1 MKASF
6 IRKTILVS
14 LAALLCMLSLASCK
28 ATLKPGE
35 NGLYDSQ
42 NKITYSHASTVY
54 EATALVK
61 EYGKLA
67 VTDKESY
74 ALYTIPGMDPTEMLA
89 TEDYNIV
96 YAEGVAMPTLLEMA
110 PTVLR
115 ICVDGSETVR
125 EIHMMDDA
133 VAIASLVNAF
143 TTGKSLSY
151 PAGSPLRSYKARF
164 ESTQYPGFYYTLTYV
179 EYGEDVEID
188 GVSYGRYFLRS
199 AFEDIF
205 IPVGDEIHKSM
216 GLTD

>member
-6 IRKTILVS
+6 IRKTLTAA
-14 LAALLCMLSLASCK
+14 LAALLCALSLASCK

-42 NKITYSHASTVY
+42 SKITYSHASTVY

-67 VTDKESY
+67 LTDKESY
-74 ALYTIPGMDPTEMLA
+74 ILYTIPGMEPSEMLA

-96 YAEGVAMPTLLEMA
+96 YAAGVTMPTLLEMA

-115 ICVDGSETVR
+115 ICVDSSETVR
-125 EIHMMDDA
+125 EVHMLDDS
-133 VAIASLVNAF
+133 VAIATLVHDF
-143 TTGKSLSY
+143 TTGESLPY
-151 PAGSPLRSYKARF
+151 PANSPLRSYKARF
-164 ESTQYPGFYYTLTYV
+164 ESAQYPGFYYSLTYV
-179 EYGEDVEID
+179 EYAEDVEID
-188 GVSYGRYFLRS
+188 GVNYGRYFLRS

-205 IPVGDEIHKSM
+205 IPVGDEIHTSM
-216 GLTD
+216 GFTD

>member
-14 LAALLCMLSLASCK
+14 LAALLCALSLASCK

-67 VTDKESY
+67 LTDKESY

-96 YAEGVAMPTLLEMA
+96 YAEGVTMPTLLEMA
-110 PTVLR
+110 PTILR
-115 ICVDGSETVR
+115 ICVDSSETVR
-125 EIHMMDDA
+125 EIHKLDDS
-133 VAIASLVNAF
+133 VAIASLVSDF

-164 ESTQYPGFYYTLTYV
+164 ESTQYPGFYYSLTYV
-179 EYGEDVEID
+179 EYAEDVEID

-205 IPVGDEIHKSM
+205 IPVGDEIHRAL
-216 GLTD
+216 GYTD

>member
-6 IRKTILVS
+6 IRKTILVA
-14 LAALLCMLSLASCK
+14 LAALLCALSLASCK
-28 ATLKPGE
+28 ATLKPGD
-35 NGLYDSQ
+35 NGLYDDQ
-42 NKITYSHASTVY
+42 HKISYSHASTVY

-74 ALYTIPGMDPTEMLA
+74 ALYTVPGMDPTEMLA
-89 TEDYNIV
+89 TEDFNIV
-96 YAEGVAMPTLLEMA
+96 YAEGYAMPTLLEMA

-133 VAIASLVNAF
+133 VAIAALVNDF
-143 TTGKSLSY
+143 TTGKSLPY
-151 PAGSPLRSYKARF
+151 PAASPLRSYKARF
-164 ESTQYPGFYYTLTYV
+164 ESSQYPGFYYSLTYV
-179 EYGEDVEID
+179 EYDEDVEID

-216 GLTD
+216 GFAD

>member
-6 IRKTILVS
+6 IRKTILVAI
-14 LAALLCMLSLASCK
+14 AALLCALSLASCK

-42 NKITYSHASTVY
+42 NKISYSHASTVY

-74 ALYTIPGMDPTEMLA
+74 ALYTVPGMDPTEMLA
-89 TEDYNIV
+89 TEDFNIV
-96 YAEGVAMPTLLEMA
+96 YAEGYAMPTLLELA

-133 VAIASLVNAF
+133 VAIAALVNDF

-151 PAGSPLRSYKARF
+151 PAASPLRSYKARF
-164 ESTQYPGFYYTLTYV
+164 ESSQYPGFYYSLTYV
-179 EYGEDVEID
+179 EYAEDVEID
-188 GVSYGRYFLRS
+188 GKNYGRYFMRS
-199 AFEDIF
+199 AFEGIF
-205 IPVGDEIHKSM
+205 IPVGDEIHESM
-216 GLTD
+216 GFTD

>member
-6 IRKTILVS
+6 IRKTILVA

-74 ALYTIPGMDPTEMLA
+74 ALYTVPGMDPTEMLA
-89 TEDYNIV
+89 TEDFNIV
-96 YAEGVAMPTLLEMA
+96 YAEGYAMPTLLEMA

-115 ICVDGSETVR
+115 ICVDSSDTIR

-133 VAIASLVNAF
+133 VAIASVVNAF

-151 PAGSPLRSYKARF
+151 PAASPLRSYKARF
-164 ESTQYPGFYYTLTYV
+164 ESSQYPGFYYSLTYV
-179 EYGEDVEID
+179 EYAEDVEID

-199 AFEDIF
+199 AFEGIF

-216 GLTD
+216 GFAD